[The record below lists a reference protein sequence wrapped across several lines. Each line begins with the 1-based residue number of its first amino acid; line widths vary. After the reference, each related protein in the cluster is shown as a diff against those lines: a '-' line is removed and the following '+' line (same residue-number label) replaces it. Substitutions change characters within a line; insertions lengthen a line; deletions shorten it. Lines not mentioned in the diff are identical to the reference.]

1 MFAYCNN
8 NPITYTDSLGTRCVA
23 ANRDWSGSAP
33 EQGIIEGLLDAMTDH
48 REDSSTY
55 SVGFNTSGSWGG
67 TTGGAS
73 CCISADNTY
82 NYAAQKTDTVGASS
96 SIGVGASVGFN
107 LTFTNA
113 NNVQD
118 LSGASTSVGFTLCTG
133 VGISVDWIT
142 FVPASDPSVTK
153 HGISIGICIGTEY
166 EVHAGESY
174 TTSTNS
180 WNPLRKLKELF

>member
-8 NPITYTDSLGTRCVA
+8 NPIAYTDSSGTRCVA

-33 EQGIIEGLLDAMTDH
+33 EQGIIEGLLDAMTDP
-48 REDSSTY
+48 RKDSSTY

-96 SIGVGASVGFN
+96 SIGIGSSVGFN

>member
-1 MFAYCNN
+1 MFAYCLN
-8 NPITYTDSLGTRCVA
+8 NPMNYLDSLGARCVA
-23 ANRDWSGSAP
+23 ANRDWGGSFSD
-33 EQGIIEGLLDAMTDH
+33 QGIIEDLIDAMTDP
-48 REDSSTY
+48 RDDSLTY

-67 TTGGAS
+67 ATGGAS

-118 LSGASTSVGFTLCTG
+118 LSGTSTSVGFTLCNG

-142 FVPASDPSVTK
+142 FVPASDPSATK
-153 HGISIGICIGTEY
+153 HGISIGICIGAEY
-166 EVHAGESY
+166 EIHTGESY